1 MISAKASRLVQDIF
15 LKMQNP
21 AVHERVKNDP
31 EAHEIS
37 LLLEILKDLSGDRRH
52 RVVLCSTVERSSHGD
67 NIREV
72 REEMEKHVS
81 HE

>member
-1 MISAKASRLVQDIF
+1 MISDKASRLVQDIF
-15 LKMQNP
+15 LQMQNP
-21 AVHERVKNDP
+21 AVHKRVKDDP

-37 LLLEILKDLSGDRRH
+37 LLKEILKDLSGDRKH

-67 NIREV
+67 NIREA
-72 REEMEKHVS
+72 REAMEGHFS